1 MELWYSQGKNEVTLG
16 LVASGLSMLAFT
28 YLKTKLY
35 AAAIA
40 VLLFGVF
47 ANFGVGKIV
56 NGFLNETNSDYR
68 MSTMLASALIA
79 LVLFVFEYMK
89 KDKANQD

>member
-1 MELWYSQGKNEVTLG
+1 VALG
-16 LVASGLSMLAFT
+16 LAMLAFT
-28 YLKTKLY
+28 HLKTKLY

-56 NGFLNETNSDYR
+56 DNFLNESNNDYIYR

-79 LVLFVFEYMK
+79 LVLFVIGYGK
-89 KDKANQD
+89 SKST